1 MPNGQIL
8 CNQPPE
14 DNIKDVL
21 PFSTTIRPNQLE
33 TAGIIFSLA
42 ILVILLYLYV
52 SAFLK
57 KRISAHTAHHRLV
70 QEIKDVLHPRSVSVV
85 VLLKERA
92 EANQRLVRAFHI
104 SNTFVSSDPDV
115 HKTFVAQAQHLIKT
129 AQCYGWAH
137 FQAIAID
144 AVQWQLSQ
152 NHDDHH
158 LFSPQSNSF
167 KFDSF
172 VQNVT
177 LIVVLV
183 GILQV
188 DKPIQSFSYKDVTL
202 VASRI
207 TTLWAS
213 SKKSDPIP
221 PALLEELTTH
231 LRRLVVDE
239 AQSPNPLDFV
249 IPTWETLWRVVAT
262 TIAHS
267 YSDKE
272 IRKAFKEFNTCPSDH
287 SFRGGDQASE
297 ADVSVSVKAV
307 VSEAMRL
314 HPPSKHI
321 GRSKSPMW
329 WPRFL
334 GKWIQPGI
342 VTVKRTAD
350 VEKLLRCNMI
360 WGPDADEF
368 KPSRH
373 SPHLIRPDQIQALKF
388 GFGYGPLR
396 CIATSWAPTAA
407 GVISGAIL
415 DELDISGYIL
425 EAGAVIG
432 GREGWN
438 GWMIDKIGG

>member
-1 MPNGQIL
+1 M
-8 CNQPPE
+8 
-14 DNIKDVL
+14 
-21 PFSTTIRPNQLE
+21 
-33 TAGIIFSLA
+33 
-42 ILVILLYLYV
+42 
-52 SAFLK
+52 
-57 KRISAHTAHHRLV
+57 
-70 QEIKDVLHPRSVSVV
+70 DVLHPRSVSAV

-92 EANQRLVRAFHI
+92 EANRRLARAFHI
-104 SNTFVSSDPDV
+104 SNTFVSSDLDV
-115 HKTFVAQAQHLIKT
+115 HKTFVAQVQRLMKT
-129 AQCYGWAH
+129 AQRYGWAH
-137 FQAIAID
+137 FQAIAVD

-152 NHDDHH
+152 HDHH
-158 LFSPQSNSF
+158 PFPPEPNPL
-167 KFDSF
+167 KFYSF

-188 DKPIQSFSYKDVTL
+188 DKPIQSFSYKDVSL
-202 VASRI
+202 VAGHI
-207 TTLWAS
+207 TTLWTL
-213 SKKSDPIP
+213 SKKSAPIP
-221 PALLEELTTH
+221 PALLEELTIH

-239 AQSPNPLDFV
+239 AQYPNPLDFV

-262 TIAHS
+262 TIAYS
-267 YSDKE
+267 YNDKE
-272 IRKAFKEFNTCPSDH
+272 IRKAFKEFNACPSDH
-287 SFRGGDQASE
+287 SFRGRDE
-297 ADVSVSVKAV
+297 APEEDVSVSVKAV

-321 GRSKSPMW
+321 GRSKSRMW

-334 GKWIQPGI
+334 EKWIQPGI

-350 VEKLLRCNMI
+350 IEKLLRCNI

-368 KPSRH
+368 RPSRH
-373 SPHLIRPDQIQALKF
+373 SPHLILPDQTQALTF

-415 DELDISGYIL
+415 DELDISGYVL
-425 EAGAVIG
+425 EAGPVIG

-438 GWMIDKIGG
+438 GWMIDKDRKLSR

>member
-1 MPNGQIL
+1 M
-8 CNQPPE
+8 
-14 DNIKDVL
+14 
-21 PFSTTIRPNQLE
+21 PFSTRIRPNQ
-33 TAGIIFSLA
+33 TAAIIFLP
-42 ILVILLYLYV
+42 ILVILLYIYV

-57 KRISAHTAHHRLV
+57 RRISTHTTHHRLV
-70 QEIKDVLHPRSVSVV
+70 QEIIDVLHPRSVSLA

-92 EANQRLVRAFHI
+92 EANKRLVRAFHI

-115 HKTFVAQAQHLIKT
+115 HKTFVTQAQQLIRT
-129 AQCYGWAH
+129 AQRYGWAH

-152 NHDDHH
+152 HDYHP
-158 LFSPQSNSF
+158 FQF
-167 KFDSF
+167 YSF

-188 DKPIQSFSYKDVTL
+188 DKPVQSFSYKDVTL

-207 TTLWAS
+207 TTLWES
-213 SKKSDPIP
+213 SKKSEPIP

-239 AQSPNPLDFV
+239 AQYPNPLDFV
-249 IPTWETLWRVVAT
+249 IPSWETLWRVVAT
-262 TIAHS
+262 TVAYS
-267 YSDKE
+267 YREKE
-272 IRKAFKEFNTCPSDH
+272 IRKAFKEFNACPSDH
-287 SFRGGDQASE
+287 SFRGGDQTSGE
-297 ADVSVSVKAV
+297 DISVSVKAV
-307 VSEAMRL
+307 VSEVMRV

-321 GRSKSPMW
+321 GRSKSRIW
-329 WPRFL
+329 WPLFL
-334 GKWIQPGI
+334 ENWIQPGI
-342 VTVKRTAD
+342 LTMKRTAD
-350 VEKLLRCNMI
+350 IEKLLRCDI

-368 KPSRH
+368 RPSRH
-373 SPHLIRPDQIQALKF
+373 SPHLILPYQSQALTF

-396 CIATSWAPTAA
+396 CIATSWAPMAA

-415 DELDISGYIL
+415 NGLDISGYVL

-438 GWMIDKIGG
+438 GWMIDKTGS

>member
-1 MPNGQIL
+1 M
-8 CNQPPE
+8 
-14 DNIKDVL
+14 
-21 PFSTTIRPNQLE
+21 
-33 TAGIIFSLA
+33 
-42 ILVILLYLYV
+42 
-52 SAFLK
+52 
-57 KRISAHTAHHRLV
+57 
-70 QEIKDVLHPRSVSVV
+70 

-92 EANQRLVRAFHI
+92 EANQRLVRALHI

-115 HKTFVAQAQHLIKT
+115 HKTFVAQAQHLMKT
-129 AQCYGWAH
+129 AQRYGWAH

-152 NHDDHH
+152 HDHRP
-158 LFSPQSNSF
+158 FPPEPKKPF

-188 DKPIQSFSYKDVTL
+188 DKPVESFSYKDVTL

-239 AQSPNPLDFV
+239 AHSPNPLDFV

-262 TIAHS
+262 TIAYS
-267 YSDKE
+267 YSDRE

-287 SFRGGDQASE
+287 GFRGGDQTCE

-321 GRSKSPMW
+321 CRLKSSIW

-334 GKWIQPGI
+334 EKWIQPGI
-342 VTVKRTAD
+342 VTVRRTAD

-360 WGPDADEF
+360 WGPDADKF
-368 KPSRH
+368 RPSRH
-373 SPHLIRPDQIQALKF
+373 FTHLILPDQTQALKF

-415 DELDISGYIL
+415 EQLDISGYVL

-438 GWMIDKIGG
+438 GWMIDKTDSSSKND

>member
-1 MPNGQIL
+1 M
-8 CNQPPE
+8 
-14 DNIKDVL
+14 
-21 PFSTTIRPNQLE
+21 PFSTTLRPYQ
-33 TAGIIFSLA
+33 TAAVIF
-42 ILVILLYLYV
+42 LVTLLYLYV
-52 SAFLK
+52 SALLK
-57 KRISAHTAHHRLV
+57 KRTSKHTTHHRLV
-70 QEIKDVLHPRSVSVV
+70 QEIIDILHPRSVSVV

-92 EANQRLVRAFHI
+92 EANRRLARAFHI

-115 HKTFVAQAQHLIKT
+115 HKTFVARAQHLMKT
-129 AQCYGWAH
+129 AQRHGWAH
-137 FQAIAID
+137 FQEIAID
-144 AVQWQLSQ
+144 AVQWQLLQ
-152 NHDDHH
+152 HDHH
-158 LFSPQSNSF
+158 PFPPEPNSF
-167 KFDSF
+167 QFNSF

-188 DKPIQSFSYKDVTL
+188 DTPVQSFSYKDVTL
-202 VASRI
+202 VATHI

-213 SKKSDPIP
+213 SKKSNPIP

-239 AQSPNPLDFV
+239 AQYPNPLEFV

-262 TIAHS
+262 TVAYS

-272 IRKAFKEFNTCPSDH
+272 IRKTFKKFSACPSDH

-321 GRSKSPMW
+321 GRSKSRMCQR

-334 GKWIQPGI
+334 ETWIQPGI
-342 VTVKRTAD
+342 LTVKRTAD
-350 VEKLLRCNMI
+350 IEKLLRCNI

-368 KPSRH
+368 RPSRH
-373 SPHLIRPDQIQALKF
+373 SPHLILPDQTQALKF
-388 GFGYGPLR
+388 AFGYGPLR
-396 CIATSWAPTAA
+396 CIATSWAPMAA

-415 DELDISGYIL
+415 DELDINGYVL

-438 GWMIDKIGG
+438 GWMIDKTGS